1 MDVLPVRC
9 EFLRG
14 VWLGNTGPSH
24 PRLFPNP
31 LSAPTTPTETNIG
44 RDLTLETLGSSLG
57 QKSYLS
63 QTPGKHRHDR
73 ILGDI
78 MKTECYVL
86 SVLSPSRS
94 APLGVP
100 RSLFET
106 RGWGGMQVH
115 RGSSHPLPLR
125 AAHPSVQ
132 KHNRDRMSRLTR
144 SNVLEHRDDRMS

>member
-1 MDVLPVRC
+1 MIVTSVRC
-9 EFLRG
+9 ECLRG
-14 VWLGNTGPSH
+14 VWLGNTGPSL

-115 RGSSHPLPLR
+115 QGSSHPPFR
-125 AAHPSVQ
+125 AAPPGVQ
-132 KHNRDRMSRLTR
+132 KHNSNRMSRSIR
-144 SNVLEHRDDRMS
+144 PNVHGHTDDRMS